1 MDHYRAFVGLALPES
16 YQTALAAL
24 RERVSARL
32 GGGLSWTR
40 PGNWHLTL
48 KFLGD
53 VPDNGPGGLDRIR
66 EALAGVVFS
75 SFVLAGQ
82 GGGFFPHARRP
93 RVAWIGLGQGREAC
107 TRLAGAVE
115 AALAPL
121 GYPAGDRPFA
131 AHLTVARVRDPGRAG
146 DMAVL
151 ERELGAMALPA
162 VTVTDFTLWRSELGP
177 GGPRYTVLDTVPA
190 AGDGV

>member
-1 MDHYRAFVGLALPES
+1 MDNYRAFVGHALPQS
-16 YQTALAAL
+16 YHKIQAAL

-32 GGGLSWTR
+32 GGGWGWTR

-53 VPDNGPGGLDRIR
+53 VPLGGPGGLDQVR
-66 EALAGVVFS
+66 EALAGVVF
-75 SFVLAGQ
+75 FPVVLAGQ

-115 AALAPL
+115 EVMAPL

-190 AGDGV
+190 AGDGL

>member
-24 RERVSARL
+24 RERVSAQL

-48 KFLGD
+48 KFLGE
-53 VPDNGPGGLDRIR
+53 VPLTGLGGLDHVR
-66 EALAGVVFS
+66 EALAGVVFTP
-75 SFVLAGQ
+75 FVLTGQ

-107 TRLAGAVE
+107 TRLAWAVE

-121 GYPAGDRPFA
+121 GYPTEDRPFA

-146 DMAVL
+146 DMTVL
-151 ERELGAMALPA
+151 ERELGAMALPD
-162 VTVTDFTLWRSELGP
+162 VTVTDFKLWRSELGP

-190 AGDGV
+190 TGGGA